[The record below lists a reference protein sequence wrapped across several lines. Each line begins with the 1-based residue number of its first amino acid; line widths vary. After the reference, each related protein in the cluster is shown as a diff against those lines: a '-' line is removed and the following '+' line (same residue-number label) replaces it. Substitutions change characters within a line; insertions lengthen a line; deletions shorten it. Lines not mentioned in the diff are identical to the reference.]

1 LLYRLNVYS
10 VLVPP
15 LRERIDDLPALI
27 DHFIKKFNT
36 VHGKKVR
43 GMTDMA
49 VTMLR
54 AYAWPGNIRELG
66 NTIERGVILAEP
78 NGYIEASA
86 FPGLAMPRA
95 SAVLGSGGLLVSAAT
110 ETVSASGAGFF
121 DSGQSLEQFELSIMR
136 EALARSNGKVSKA
149 ARLLGLTR
157 PALDYRLKKAGIATS
172 SHKN

>member
-1 LLYRLNVYS
+1 
-10 VLVPP
+10 
-15 LRERIDDLPALI
+15 
-27 DHFIKKFNT
+27 
-36 VHGKKVR
+36 
-43 GMTDMA
+43 M
-49 VTMLR
+49 
-54 AYAWPGNIRELG
+54 
-66 NTIERGVILAEP
+66 ILAEP

-95 SAVLGSGGLLVSAAT
+95 SAVLGSDGLLVTAAT
-110 ETVSASGAGFF
+110 ETVSAGGAGFF
-121 DSGQSLEQFELSIMR
+121 DSGQSLDQFELDIMR